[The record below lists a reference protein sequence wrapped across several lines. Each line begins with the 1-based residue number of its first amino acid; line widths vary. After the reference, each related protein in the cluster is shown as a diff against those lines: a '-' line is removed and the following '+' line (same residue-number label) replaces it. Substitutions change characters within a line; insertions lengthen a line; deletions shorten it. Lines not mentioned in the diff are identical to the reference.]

1 MDLDYF
7 LKFFVPKDV
16 SFFPL
21 FEEDARIMIKAA
33 ELLKEL
39 VGLDD
44 VEQREPIVKQI
55 KAVELEGDE
64 MTHKIYK
71 QLNKSFITPF
81 DREDIHEL
89 ASDMDDVVDTI
100 NGVSQRISLYKPKHL
115 IPVFQELAE
124 IIYQASLEIQSSL
137 DGMRS
142 AGRNKEKILQ
152 SCINLNTLENKADD
166 LYHVALSAIFQDV
179 ADTRELIKLKEI
191 VETLEKSVD
200 KAEDVSDVIK
210 TMLIKMA

>member
-1 MDLDYF
+1 MNLDYF

-21 FEEDARIMIKAA
+21 FQEDARIIFKAS

-39 VGLDD
+39 MTTDNI
-44 VEQREPIVKQI
+44 EQRENIVKQI

-64 MTHKIYK
+64 ITHKIYK

-81 DREDIHEL
+81 DREDIHQL
-89 ASDMDDVVDTI
+89 ASNVDDVVDTI
-100 NGVSQRISLYKPKHL
+100 NGVSQRIQLYKPKTL
-115 IPVFQELAE
+115 IPVFHELAE
-124 IIYQASLEIQSSL
+124 VIYQAAREIESSL
-137 DGMRS
+137 NGLHN
-142 AGRNKEKILQ
+142 AGRNKDSILQ

-166 LYHVALSAIFQDV
+166 LYHLALSSIFEEQS
-179 ADTRELIKLKEI
+179 DTRELIKQKEI
-191 VETLEKSVD
+191 LETLEKSVD

-210 TMLIKMA
+210 TILIKMA